1 MYVQKQP
8 TRQIPGFITYMEF
21 FSSKHLAY
29 ALLFGIP
36 FAFGLLSLTFNTIFT
51 GSFDLLHFIRYFI
64 FFLLLSVSG
73 TLFSIFF
80 YSKKCPILRLPP
92 KGWALQIN
100 VFFCAIMG
108 FTFIFGKILAIVLNN
123 STFQEVFLILG
134 AILSYIVAFV
144 VYFSFTTVGRPGYL
158 ILALVQPVVAIIL
171 YSVYKYWWDYSI
183 ANVITYSFFFFI
195 KAMIF
200 LVICALL
207 FAIPYRKGL
216 FQVSNVY
223 KDATGMGGYPF
234 IRAFIL
240 SMMTDGNDDLI
251 EDYFD
256 KVGIKSKVR
265 IQYLFIR
272 NLESHKIKGLFIVPH
287 IHFGPFKTCGSSDLP
302 EYIYKSFDFIPGT
315 TVYHTTNDHTQNL
328 TTQSYVEHI
337 IERIKHDINEVQTI
351 NKTNWIKEITDFNR
365 KISNSAKLIGMEVAN
380 VPIVFITRHPLPS
393 DDIEA
398 DIGEEIRKIAIA
410 NDYKDIV
417 IIDSHNAII
426 GDEILIKKD
435 SIEAQDL
442 IDVSKKYIKS
452 QKVHNS
458 QKTQMLYGVAKD
470 LMEEYTEKDGI
481 GIGGI
486 VVHLFKNINTNQKTA
501 LIHFDSNNAFVDI
514 RSYILNML
522 QNRGIERGEITTSD
536 SHTVARQFT
545 RRGYSPLGDKI
556 KIDIILGILSNLIE
570 KAERNLEPV
579 EFYYKDSQEDV
590 KIWGDPSYFN
600 AIIDTLKECIKVS
613 QSLLSI
619 SLIAPTFFS
628 LILLI
633 FLYTI

>member
-8 TRQIPGFITYMEF
+8 TRQIPGFISYLEL
-21 FSSKHLAY
+21 FSSKRLAY
-29 ALLFGIP
+29 SLFFGIP

-51 GSFDLLHFIRYFI
+51 GTFDLLHFIRYFI

-108 FTFIFGKILAIVLNN
+108 FTFIFGKILAIILNN
-123 STFQEVFLILG
+123 PTFQEVFFILG

-171 YSVYKYWWDYSI
+171 YSVYKYWWDYSL
-183 ANVITYSFFFFI
+183 ANVIAYSFFFLI

-223 KDATGMGGYPF
+223 KEATGMGGYPF

-240 SMMTDGNDDLI
+240 SMMTDGNDELI

-256 KVGIKSKVR
+256 KVGIKSKIR
-265 IQYLFIR
+265 IQYLFVR
-272 NLESHKIKGLFIVPH
+272 SLESNKIKGLFIVPH
-287 IHFGPFKTCGSSDLP
+287 THFGPFKTCGSSDLP
-302 EYIYKSFDFIPGT
+302 EHIYKSFNYIPGT

-328 TTQSYVEHI
+328 TTQSYVEQI
-337 IERIKHDINEVQTI
+337 IERIKNDINEVQNI
-351 NKTNWIKEITDFNR
+351 DNTNWIKEITDFNR

-398 DIGEEIRKIAIA
+398 SIGEEIREIAIA
-410 NDYKDIV
+410 NDHKDIV

-426 GDEILIKKD
+426 GDEILIKKN

-442 IDVSKKYIKS
+442 IDVSKKYITSK
-452 QKVHNS
+452 KVHNS
-458 QKTQMLYGVAKD
+458 QKAQMLYGVAKD
-470 LMEEYTEKDGI
+470 PIEEYTEKDGI

-486 VVHLFKNINTNQKTA
+486 VVHLFKNINTDQKTA

-514 RSYILNML
+514 RSNILNML

-536 SHTVARQFT
+536 SHTVARQFSN
-545 RRGYSPLGDKI
+545 RGYSPLGQRITVDFILK
-556 KIDIILGILSNLIE
+556 KIDSLLQE
-570 KAERNLEPV
+570 AESDLEPV
-579 EFYYKDSQEDV
+579 EFYYSDSKVDDI
-590 KIWGDPSYFN
+590 KIWGDPNYFN
-600 AIIDTLKECIKVS
+600 AIMDTLRECIKVS
-613 QSLLSI
+613 QSLL
-619 SLIAPTFFS
+619 TFS
-628 LILLI
+628 LILPTFLSFVLLFFLI
-633 FLYTI
+633 

>member
-1 MYVQKQP
+1 MEKQP
-8 TRQIPGFITYMEF
+8 TRQIPGFISYLEL
-21 FSSKHLAY
+21 FSSKYLAY
-29 ALLFGIP
+29 CLFFIIP
-36 FAFGLLSLTFNTIFT
+36 LTLGLLSLTFNTLFH
-51 GSFDLLHFIRYFI
+51 GYFDFFHFIRYFV
-64 FFLLLSVSG
+64 FFLLLSGSG
-73 TLFSIFF
+73 TVFSILF
-80 YSKKCPILRLPP
+80 YSKRSPILRLPP

-100 VFFCAIMG
+100 VYFCAIMG
-108 FTFIFGKILAIVLNN
+108 LTYIFGKILAIVLNN
-123 STFQEVFLILG
+123 STFQEVFFILG

-158 ILALVQPVVAIIL
+158 ILALVQPVVAITL
-171 YSVYKYWWDYSI
+171 YSVYKYWWDYPLP
-183 ANVITYSFFFFI
+183 NVITNSLFFFMR
-195 KAMIF
+195 AMIF
-200 LVICALL
+200 LVVCALL

-223 KDATGMGGYPF
+223 KEATGMGGYPF

-240 SMMTDGNDDLI
+240 SMMTDGNDELI
-251 EDYFD
+251 EEYFD
-256 KVGIKSKVR
+256 RVGIKSKVK

-272 NLESHKIKGLFIVPH
+272 GLESNKIKGLFIIPH
-287 IHFGPFKTCGSSDLP
+287 VHFGPFKTCGSSDLP
-302 EYIYKSFDFIPGT
+302 EYIYKSFDYIPGT

-328 TTQSYVEHI
+328 TTQRYVEQI
-337 IERIKHDINEVQTI
+337 TKRIKQDIHEVQSINNTI
-351 NKTNWIKEITDFNR
+351 WIKEITDFNR

-398 DIGEEIRKIAIA
+398 DVGEEIREIAIA
-410 NDYKDIV
+410 NNYEDIV

-426 GDEILIKKD
+426 GDEILIKKN

-442 IDVSKKYIKS
+442 IDVSRKYIKS
-452 QKVHNS
+452 KKIHNNQKA
-458 QKTQMLYGVAKD
+458 QMLYGVAKD
-470 LMEEYTEKDGI
+470 IMEEYSEKEGI
-481 GIGGI
+481 GFGGI
-486 VVHLFKNINTNQKTA
+486 VVHLFRNVNTDQKTA

-536 SHTVARQFT
+536 SHTVARQFSN
-545 RRGYSPLGDKI
+545 RGYSPLGDKI
-556 KIDIILGILSNLIE
+556 KIDFILDKISHLID
-570 KAERNLEPV
+570 KAENDLEPV
-579 EFYYKDSQEDV
+579 EFYYKESQEDV

-600 AIIDTLKECIKVS
+600 AILDTLKECIKVS
-613 QSLLSI
+613 QSLLTI

-633 FLYTI
+633 FFYTI

>member
-8 TRQIPGFITYMEF
+8 TRQIPGFITYMEL

-29 ALLFGIP
+29 SLFFGIP

-51 GSFDLLHFIRYFI
+51 GTFDLLHFIRYFI

-123 STFQEVFLILG
+123 PTFQEVFFILG

-171 YSVYKYWWDYSI
+171 YSVYKYWWDYSL
-183 ANVITYSFFFFI
+183 ANVIAYSFFFFI

-223 KDATGMGGYPF
+223 KEATGMGGYPF

-240 SMMTDGNDDLI
+240 SMMTDGNDELI

-272 NLESHKIKGLFIVPH
+272 SLESNKIKGLFIVPN

-302 EYIYKSFDFIPGT
+302 EHIYKSFNYIPGT

-328 TTQSYVEHI
+328 TTQSYVEQI
-337 IERIKHDINEVQTI
+337 IERIKNDINEVQTTD
-351 NKTNWIKEITDFNR
+351 NTNWIKEITDFNR

-398 DIGEEIRKIAIA
+398 GIGEEIREIAIA
-410 NDYKDIV
+410 NNYKDIV

-426 GDEILIKKD
+426 GDEILIKKN

-442 IDVSKKYIKS
+442 IDVSKKYITSK
-452 QKVHNS
+452 KVHNS
-458 QKTQMLYGVAKD
+458 QKTQMLYGIAKD
-470 LMEEYTEKDGI
+470 PLTEYTEKDGI

-486 VVHLFKNINTNQKTA
+486 VVHLFKNINTDQKTA

-514 RSYILNML
+514 RSNILNML

-536 SHTVARQFT
+536 SHTVARQFSN
-545 RRGYSPLGDKI
+545 RGYSPLGQRITVNFILK
-556 KIDIILGILSNLIE
+556 KIDSLLQE
-570 KAERNLEPV
+570 AESDLEPV
-579 EFYYKDSQEDV
+579 EFNYSDSKVDDI
-590 KIWGDPSYFN
+590 KIWGDSNYFN
-600 AIIDTLKECIKVS
+600 AIMDTLRECIKVS
-613 QSLLSI
+613 QSLL
-619 SLIAPTFFS
+619 TFS
-628 LILLI
+628 LILPTFLSFILLFFLI
-633 FLYTI
+633 